1 MYILEKNL
9 RGFMKYFFL
18 MITCFFPFF
27 LSAASSKE
35 DKKVD
40 IGQLRYV
47 PKDYSKLL
55 GMAGFSDDLLKMHF
69 TLYQG
74 YVKNVNVILDEIS
87 AFDKSGKSRS
97 FDYGA
102 VKRRMGWEYDG
113 MRLHEL
119 YFENLGGKGDAS
131 QGRDV
136 MNALSEQ
143 FGSYEAWLEDFI
155 STGLIR
161 GIGWVILCRDNNTGK
176 LFNIWVSEHDVGHL
190 ANASL
195 LLVMDVWEHAY
206 ITEYGLNREKY
217 IYAFFSNVDWSVVN
231 NRLKS
236 SFIQKK

>member
-1 MYILEKNL
+1 
-9 RGFMKYFFL
+9 MKYFFL
-18 MITCFFPFF
+18 MLMSLVPAV
-27 LSAASSKE
+27 LPAASSKE
-35 DKKVD
+35 VKKVD
-40 IGQLRYV
+40 MGQFRYE

-55 GMAGFSDDLLKMHF
+55 GMVGFSDDLLKMHF

-74 YVKNVNVILDEIS
+74 YVKNVNLIMDEMA
-87 AFDKSGKSRS
+87 AFDLAGQSRS

-102 VKRRMGWEYDG
+102 VKRRCGWEYDG

-119 YFENLGGKGDAS
+119 FFGNLGGKGDVS

-136 MNALSEQ
+136 MTALSNQ
-143 FGSYEAWLEDFI
+143 FGSYEAWLKDFI
-155 STGLIR
+155 STGMIR

-190 ANASL
+190 ANAAL

-217 IYAFFSNVDWSVVN
+217 IQAFFSNVDWSVVN
-231 NRLKS
+231 TRLQS
-236 SFIQKK
+236 SSIEKK

>member
-1 MYILEKNL
+1 ML
-9 RGFMKYFFL
+9 
-18 MITCFFPFF
+18 TCLFPSV
-27 LSAASSKE
+27 LPAASSKE
-35 DKKVD
+35 VKNVD
-40 IGQLRYV
+40 LVQFRYE

-74 YVKNVNVILDEIS
+74 YVKNVNLIMDEMA
-87 AFDKSGKSRS
+87 AFDRSGQSRS

-102 VKRRMGWEYDG
+102 VKRRFGWEYDG

-119 YFENLGGKGDAS
+119 YFGNLGGKGDVS
-131 QGRDV
+131 QGLDV
-136 MNALSEQ
+136 INAISYQ
-143 FGSYEAWLEDFI
+143 FGSYEAWLKDFI
-155 STGLIR
+155 STGMIR

-217 IYAFFSNVDWSVVN
+217 IDAFFSNVDWSIVN
-231 NRLKS
+231 TRLKS
-236 SFIQKK
+236 SSIEKK